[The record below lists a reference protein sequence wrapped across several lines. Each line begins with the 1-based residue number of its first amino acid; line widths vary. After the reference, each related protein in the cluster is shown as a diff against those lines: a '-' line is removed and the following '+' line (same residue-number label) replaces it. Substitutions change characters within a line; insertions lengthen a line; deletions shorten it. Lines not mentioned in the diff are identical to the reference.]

1 MYTRSPSPNIDPIQP
16 IPTHRLCVPQPHYNP
31 ITTPLQPPYNP
42 ITYPLQILRPAQ
54 TLSSLEI
61 GDIYLSSIKMA
72 EGGGNIRKLTFLEFW
87 EATVRCALVAYV
99 EIGFWERRNIG
110 VDCK

>member
-1 MYTRSPSPNIDPIQP
+1 M
-16 IPTHRLCVPQPHYNP
+16 
-31 ITTPLQPPYNP
+31 TTPF
-42 ITYPLQILRPAQ
+42 ISHFGRVQ

-99 EIGFWERRNIG
+99 EIGFWGEKRVCVYYKYSSTIQCTLRKNTETWQP
-110 VDCK
+110 

>member
-1 MYTRSPSPNIDPIQP
+1 M
-16 IPTHRLCVPQPHYNP
+16 
-31 ITTPLQPPYNP
+31 TTPF
-42 ITYPLQILRPAQ
+42 ISHFGRVQ

-99 EIGFWERRNIG
+99 EIGFWERRESASITSSR
-110 VDCK
+110 VLFSVH

>member
-31 ITTPLQPPYNP
+31 ITN
-42 ITYPLQILRPAQ
+42 PLQILRPAQ

-99 EIGFWERRNIG
+99 EIGFWGRTNI
-110 VDCK
+110 